1 MMLTVSKA
9 LVVSTAPLEILFFTC
24 LFLSMLGTYL
34 DLPCPPLAIC
44 LVALSVGL
52 FLLLWPKGESQIFA
66 ATRSTYARYEVM
78 LLELCALVY
87 IMCAALSL
95 YARIR
100 ARNFRSS
107 AMVMLLREQAI
118 TSIWSIDLI
127 ACAAIVV
134 SHLTGHHDICDR
146 VHRRVLWFGTQLQRF
161 SGGLCDV
168 LFQMLQEPDLERQPV
183 DLRVGVLDLPA
194 PRSAML
200 SKRKDRGVGIHQ
212 EEVVN
217 RLVDGLDGHSL
228 HERFRK
234 LRSLSMS
241 PESYSFLHQE
251 LGSISARLRWTA
263 LRDRYVYHKPPMQD
277 FFSLAASQA
286 RGSSIKFGKDEMTIV
301 GPPLQYPPRH
311 RRTSTRRYPPSFSSV
326 VLDVVEHHNAIKPPG
341 VRPSELVQPL
351 VLPIDSQRR
360 QISTP
365 IFQLPGT
372 IGSICVKAVPDT
384 GSSQDVIDKNLVE
397 SLFPSYPI
405 HPVDESTDKLL
416 VAPDR
421 EPIRCIGKV
430 FLSWTFKGENEKHQ
444 RWFYIV
450 ENCSKSVII
459 GNGFLRQT
467 ETMSKH
473 RRRLEVTKPSNPNF
487 APNHLLSK
495 GVHEARQDECLRQL
509 VFGRINS
516 TDTSASL
523 DTGCE
528 ANLMSVEYARSLEL
542 TILPLLTSEQHVKYA
557 DGRRGSILGQVDV
570 DWSFLDTPEK
580 VTRVSFYVLKTCVYP
595 VIFGE
600 RFIFSEDPWF
610 NHEAA
615 LSDDASETAMIGVVG
630 LEKIRRL
637 WGLIGSYKPDP
648 QEEVKYMERK
658 AKKDRAKA
666 MLAQAPSTQQP
677 QQQAQMQP
685 PAVPQP
691 AVLAPSSPTAL
702 P

>member
-1 MMLTVSKA
+1 MLTVSKA
-9 LVVSTAPLEILFFTC
+9 LVASTAPLEILFFTC

-52 FLLLWPKGESQIFA
+52 LLLLWPKGESQTFA
-66 ATRSTYARYEVM
+66 ATRSAYAKYKVM

-95 YARIR
+95 YARFR

-107 AMVMLLREQAI
+107 AMLVLLREQAI

-183 DLRVGVLDLPA
+183 GLRVGVLDLPA
-194 PRSAML
+194 PRSAIL
-200 SKRKDRGVGIHQ
+200 PKRNDRGMGIHQ
-212 EEVVN
+212 EEEVHK
-217 RLVDGLDGHSL
+217 LVDGLDGHSL

-251 LGSISARLRWTA
+251 LGSISALLRWTA
-263 LRDRYVYHKPPMQD
+263 LRDRYVYHRPPMQD

-286 RGSSIKFGKDEMTIV
+286 RGSSIKTARDEMTVV
-301 GPPLQYPPRH
+301 GPPLQHPPRH
-311 RRTSTRRYPPSFSSV
+311 RRTSTRRYQPSLSSV
-326 VLDVVEHHNAIKPPG
+326 VLEAVKHHNALNPRG
-341 VRPSELVQPL
+341 ARPSELAQAL
-351 VLPIDSQRR
+351 ALPIDSQRR

-397 SLFPSYPI
+397 SLFPSTPVY
-405 HPVDESTDKLL
+405 PVDESTDKLL

-421 EPIRCIGKV
+421 EPITCIGKV
-430 FLSWTFKGENEKHQ
+430 FLSWTFKDENEKHH

-473 RRRLEVTKPSNPNF
+473 RRRLEVTKPSDTDSPPNY
-487 APNHLLSK
+487 PLSK

-509 VFGRINS
+509 VLGRIDS
-516 TDTSASL
+516 TDTLASL

-528 ANLMSVEYARSLEL
+528 ANLMSIEYAKSLEIV
-542 TILPLLTSEQHVKYA
+542 ILPLPSSEQHVKYV
-557 DGRRGSILGQVDV
+557 DGRRGSILGQVEV
-570 DWSFLDTPEK
+570 DWSFVDTPEK
-580 VTRVSFYVLKTCVYP
+580 ATKVSFYVLQTCVYP

-600 RFIFSEDPWF
+600 RFIFSEDPWLY
-610 NHEAA
+610 HEAA
-615 LSDDASETAMIGVVG
+615 LSDVASETAMIGVVG

-666 MLAQAPSTQQP
+666 MLAQAQSTPQP
-677 QQQAQMQP
+677 QQQTQTQP

-691 AVLAPSSPTAL
+691 AVLAPSNPTAV

>member
-1 MMLTVSKA
+1 MLTVSKA
-9 LVVSTAPLEILFFTC
+9 LVASTVPLEILFFTC
-24 LFLSMLGTYL
+24 LLLSILGTYL
-34 DLPCPPLAIC
+34 DLPWPPLAIL

-52 FLLLWPKGESQIFA
+52 LLLLWPKGESQTFA
-66 ATRSTYARYEVM
+66 ATRSAYARYKVM

-95 YARIR
+95 YARFR

-107 AMVMLLREQAI
+107 AMFVLLREQAI
-118 TSIWSIDLI
+118 TSIRSIDLI

-146 VHRRVLWFGTQLQRF
+146 VHRRVMWFGTQLHRF

-168 LFQMLQEPDLERQPV
+168 LSQMLQEPDLERQPLA
-183 DLRVGVLDLPA
+183 LRVGILDLPA
-194 PRSAML
+194 PRAVNPP
-200 SKRKDRGVGIHQ
+200 KRKEQGMGIHQ
-212 EEVVN
+212 EEMVH
-217 RLVDGLDGHSL
+217 RLVDGPDGQSL
-228 HERFRK
+228 QERLRK

-241 PESYSFLHQE
+241 PESCSFLHQE
-251 LGSISARLRWTA
+251 LGSIGALLRWTA
-263 LRDRYVYHKPPMQD
+263 VRDRYIYHKPPMQD
-277 FFSLAASQA
+277 FCSLAAAQA
-286 RGSSIKFGKDEMTIV
+286 RGISIKFGKDEMTAV
-301 GPPLQYPPRH
+301 GPPLQNPPRH
-311 RRTSTRRYPPSFSSV
+311 RRTSTRRYSPSLSSV
-326 VLDVVEHHNAIKPPG
+326 VLDVVKHHKAHKPPDA
-341 VRPSELVQPL
+341 RPSELVQPFA
-351 VLPIDSQRR
+351 LPIDSQRR

-397 SLFPSYPI
+397 SLFPSAPV

-421 EPIRCIGKV
+421 EPITCIGKV
-430 FLSWTFKGENEKHQ
+430 FLSWTFKDENEKHD

-473 RRRLEVTKPSNPNF
+473 RRRLEVTKPSDSNSPPNY
-487 APNHLLSK
+487 PLSK

-509 VFGRINS
+509 VLGRIDS
-516 TDTSASL
+516 TDTLASL

-528 ANLMSVEYARSLEL
+528 ANLMSIKYAKSLKL
-542 TILPLLTSEQHVKYA
+542 DILPLPSSEQHVKYV
-557 DGRRGSILGQVDV
+557 DGRRGSILGQVEV
-570 DWSFLDTPEK
+570 DWSFFDTPDKATK
-580 VTRVSFYVLKTCVYP
+580 VNFYVLKTCVYP

-615 LSDDASETAMIGVVG
+615 LSDVASKIAMIGVVG
-630 LEKIRRL
+630 LEKKRRF
-637 WGLIGSYKPDP
+637 WGLFGSYKPDP
-648 QEEVKYMERK
+648 QEEAKLSERK
-658 AKKDRAKA
+658 AKNDRATA
-666 MLAQAPSTQQP
+666 MLRQAQSTSQP
-677 QQQAQMQP
+677 HQQAQTQP
-685 PAVPQP
+685 PTVPQP
-691 AVLAPSSPTAL
+691 AVLAPSSQTAL

>member
-1 MMLTVSKA
+1 
-9 LVVSTAPLEILFFTC
+9 
-24 LFLSMLGTYL
+24 
-34 DLPCPPLAIC
+34 
-44 LVALSVGL
+44 
-52 FLLLWPKGESQIFA
+52 
-66 ATRSTYARYEVM
+66 M
-78 LLELCALVY
+78 LLELCALVC

-95 YARIR
+95 YARFR
-100 ARNFRSS
+100 ARSFRSS
-107 AMVMLLREQAI
+107 AMLVLLREQAI

-183 DLRVGVLDLPA
+183 GLRVGVLDLPA
-194 PRSAML
+194 PRSAIL
-200 SKRKDRGVGIHQ
+200 PKRNDRGMGIHQ
-212 EEVVN
+212 EEEVHK
-217 RLVDGLDGHSL
+217 LVDGLDGHSL

-251 LGSISARLRWTA
+251 LGSISALLRWTA
-263 LRDRYVYHKPPMQD
+263 LRDRYVYHRPPMQD

-286 RGSSIKFGKDEMTIV
+286 RGSSIKTAQDEMTVV
-301 GPPLQYPPRH
+301 GPPLQHPPRH
-311 RRTSTRRYPPSFSSV
+311 RRTSTRRYQPSLSSV
-326 VLDVVEHHNAIKPPG
+326 VLEAVKHHNALNPRG
-341 VRPSELVQPL
+341 ARPSELAQAL
-351 VLPIDSQRR
+351 ALPTDSQRR

-365 IFQLPGT
+365 VFQLPGT

-397 SLFPSYPI
+397 SLFPSIPVY
-405 HPVDESTDKLL
+405 PVDESTDKLL

-421 EPIRCIGKV
+421 EPIKCIGKV
-430 FLSWTFKGENEKHQ
+430 FLSWTFKDENEKHH

-473 RRRLEVTKPSNPNF
+473 RRRLEVTKPSDPDSPPNY
-487 APNHLLSK
+487 PLSK

-509 VFGRINS
+509 VRGRIDS
-516 TDTSASL
+516 TDTLASL

-528 ANLMSVEYARSLEL
+528 ANLMSIEYAKSLKID
-542 TILPLLTSEQHVKYA
+542 ILPLPSSEQHVKYV
-557 DGRRGSILGQVDV
+557 DGRRGSILGQVEV
-570 DWSFLDTPEK
+570 DWSFVDTPDK
-580 VTRVSFYVLKTCVYP
+580 ATKVSFYVLQTCVYP

-615 LSDDASETAMIGVVG
+615 LSDVASQTAMIGVFG

-658 AKKDRAKA
+658 EKKDRAKA
-666 MLAQAPSTQQP
+666 MLAQAQSTSQTQQ
-677 QQQAQMQP
+677 QTQTQP

-691 AVLAPSSPTAL
+691 AVLAPSNPTAV

>member
-1 MMLTVSKA
+1 MPSSKA
-9 LVVSTAPLEILFFTC
+9 EVLFFTC
-24 LFLSMLGTYL
+24 LFLSILGTYF
-34 DLPCPPLAIC
+34 DLLYPPFAIS
-44 LVALSVGL
+44 LVALSIGL
-52 FLLLWPKGESQIFA
+52 LLLLWPKGESQTIA
-66 ATRSTYARYEVM
+66 APRSIYARYKVM
-78 LLELCALVY
+78 LLELCALVF
-87 IMCAALSL
+87 IMGVALSL

-107 AMVMLLREQAI
+107 AMFVLLREQAI
-118 TSIWSIDLI
+118 TSIGSIDLI

-146 VHRRVLWFGTQLQRF
+146 VHRRVLWFGTQLHRF

-168 LFQMLQEPDLERQPV
+168 LSQMLQEPDLERQPV
-183 DLRVGVLDLPA
+183 ALHIGVLDLPA

-212 EEVVN
+212 EEVVH

-251 LGSISARLRWTA
+251 LGSISALLRWTA

-301 GPPLQYPPRH
+301 GPPLQHPPRH
-311 RRTSTRRYPPSFSSV
+311 KRTSTGRYPPSFGSV
-326 VLDVVEHHNAIKPPG
+326 VLDLVKHHNALKPPDA
-341 VRPSELVQPL
+341 RPSEVVQPF
-351 VLPIDSQRR
+351 VLPIDSQAR

-372 IGSICVKAVPDT
+372 IGSICVRAVPDT

-405 HPVDESTDKLL
+405 HPVAESTDKLL

-430 FLSWTFKGENEKHQ
+430 FLPWTFKDENETHH

-467 ETMSKH
+467 ETMSKY
-473 RRRLEVTKPSNPNF
+473 RRRLEVTKPSDPNF

-509 VFGRINS
+509 VLGRIDS
-516 TDTSASL
+516 TDTFASL

-528 ANLMSVEYARSLEL
+528 ANLMSFEYAKSLKL
-542 TILPLLTSEQHVKYA
+542 NILPLSSSEQHVKYV
-557 DGRRGSILGQVDV
+557 DGRRGSILGQVEV
-570 DWSFLDTPEK
+570 DWSFFDTPDK
-580 VTRVSFYVLKTCVYP
+580 ATKVSFYVLKLCVYH

-610 NHEAA
+610 NHKAA
-615 LSDDASETAMIGVVG
+615 LSDVASETAMIGVVG
-630 LEKIRRL
+630 LEKIRRF
-637 WGLIGSYKPDP
+637 WGLFGSYKPDP
-648 QEEVKYMERK
+648 QEEAKQKERK
-658 AKKDRAKA
+658 AKKERATA
-666 MLAQAPSTQQP
+666 MLHQAQSTPQP
-677 QQQAQMQP
+677 HQQAQTQP

-691 AVLAPSSPTAL
+691 AVLAPSNQTAL

>member
-1 MMLTVSKA
+1 MLTVSKA
-9 LVVSTAPLEILFFTC
+9 LVASTVPLEILFFTC

-34 DLPCPPLAIC
+34 DLPCPPLAIS

-52 FLLLWPKGESQIFA
+52 LLLLWPKGESQTFA
-66 ATRSTYARYEVM
+66 ATRSTYARYKVM

-95 YARIR
+95 YARFR

-107 AMVMLLREQAI
+107 AMFVLLREQAI

-146 VHRRVLWFGTQLQRF
+146 VHRRVLWFGTQLHRF

-168 LFQMLQEPDLERQPV
+168 LSQMLQEPDLERQPV
-183 DLRVGVLDLPA
+183 CLRVGILDLPA
-194 PRSAML
+194 PRAAIL
-200 SKRKDRGVGIHQ
+200 PKRKDRGMGIHQ
-212 EEVVN
+212 EEVVH
-217 RLVDGLDGHSL
+217 RLGI
-228 HERFRK
+228 

-241 PESYSFLHQE
+241 PESKSFLHQE
-251 LGSISARLRWTA
+251 LGSISALLRWTA
-263 LRDRYVYHKPPMQD
+263 LRDRYIYHQPPMQD

-286 RGSSIKFGKDEMTIV
+286 RGSSTKFGKDEMTAV
-301 GPPLQYPPRH
+301 GPPLQYPSRH
-311 RRTSTRRYPPSFSSV
+311 RRTSTRRYPPSLSSI
-326 VLDVVEHHNAIKPPG
+326 VLDAVKHHNALNPQDA
-341 VRPSELVQPL
+341 RPSELVQPFG
-351 VLPIDSQRR
+351 LPIGSQRR
-360 QISTP
+360 HISTP

-372 IGSICVKAVPDT
+372 IGSLCVKALPDT
-384 GSSQDVIDKNLVE
+384 GSSQNVIDKNLVE
-397 SLFPSYPI
+397 SLLPSIPV

-421 EPIRCIGKV
+421 EPISCIGKV
-430 FLSWTFKGENEKHQ
+430 LLSWTFKDENEKHP

-450 ENCSKSVII
+450 ENCSRSVII
-459 GNGFLRQT
+459 GNGFLRHT
-467 ETMSKH
+467 KTMSKH
-473 RRRLEVTKPSNPNF
+473 RHRLEVTKPSDPNS

-495 GVHEARQDECLRQL
+495 GVHEARQDESLRQL
-509 VFGRINS
+509 VLGRINS

-528 ANLMSVEYARSLEL
+528 ANLMSIEYAKSLKL
-542 TILPLLTSEQHVKYA
+542 TILPLPTSEQHLKYA
-557 DGRRGSILGQVDV
+557 DGRRGSILGQVEV
-570 DWSFLDTPEK
+570 DWSFSDTPDQAAK
-580 VTRVSFYVLKTCVYP
+580 VSFYVLKTCVYP

-615 LSDDASETAMIGVVG
+615 LSDVASETAMIGVVG

-637 WGLIGSYKPDP
+637 WGLFGSYKPDP
-648 QEEVKYMERK
+648 QEEAKHRERK
-658 AKKDRAKA
+658 AKKDRATA
-666 MLAQAPSTQQP
+666 MLHQAQSTPQP
-677 QQQAQMQP
+677 QQQAQTQP
-685 PAVPQP
+685 SAVPQP
-691 AVLAPSSPTAL
+691 AVLAPSNRTAL

>member
-1 MMLTVSKA
+1 MLTVSKA
-9 LVVSTAPLEILFFTC
+9 LAASSAPLEILFFTC
-24 LFLSMLGTYL
+24 LFLSILGTYL
-34 DLPCPPLAIC
+34 DLPCPPLATS
-44 LVALSVGL
+44 LVAFSVGL
-52 FLLLWPKGESQIFA
+52 LLLVWPKGESQTFA
-66 ATRSTYARYEVM
+66 ATRSAYAKHKVM

-95 YARIR
+95 YARFR
-100 ARNFRSS
+100 AGNFRSS
-107 AMVMLLREQAI
+107 AMFVLLREQAI

-146 VHRRVLWFGTQLQRF
+146 VHRRVLWFGTQLHRL

-183 DLRVGVLDLPA
+183 DLRVGILDLPA
-194 PRSAML
+194 PRAAML
-200 SKRKDRGVGIHQ
+200 PKRKDRGMGIHQ
-212 EEVVN
+212 EEVVH
-217 RLVDGLDGHSL
+217 RLVDGPDRHSL
-228 HERFRK
+228 QERFRK

-241 PESYSFLHQE
+241 PESYSILHQE
-251 LGSISARLRWTA
+251 LGSISALLRWTD

-286 RGSSIKFGKDEMTIV
+286 RGISIKFGKDEMTAV
-301 GPPLQYPPRH
+301 GPPLEHPPRH
-311 RRTSTRRYPPSFSSV
+311 RRTSTRRYPPSLRSV
-326 VLDVVEHHNAIKPPG
+326 VLDAVKHHNDPRPPG
-341 VRPSELVQPL
+341 ARPSELVQPFA
-351 VLPIDSQRR
+351 LPIDSQRR

-397 SLFPSYPI
+397 SLFPSTPV

-421 EPIRCIGKV
+421 EPITCIGKV
-430 FLSWTFKGENEKHQ
+430 FLSWTFKDENEKHH

-473 RRRLEVTKPSNPNF
+473 RRRLEVTKPSDSNSPPNY
-487 APNHLLSK
+487 PLSK

-509 VFGRINS
+509 VLGRIDS
-516 TDTSASL
+516 TDTFASL

-528 ANLMSVEYARSLEL
+528 ANLMSIEYAKNLKL
-542 TILPLLTSEQHVKYA
+542 DILPLPSTEQHVKYV

-570 DWSFLDTPEK
+570 DWSFFDTPDK
-580 VTRVSFYVLKTCVYP
+580 ATKVSFYVLETCVYP

-600 RFIFSEDPWF
+600 RFIFSEDPWC
-610 NHEAA
+610 NHGAA
-615 LSDDASETAMIGVVG
+615 LSDVASEIAMIGVVG
-630 LEKIRRL
+630 LEKKRGFWSLFSR
-637 WGLIGSYKPDP
+637 YKPDP
-648 QEEVKYMERK
+648 QEEAKLSERK
-658 AKKDRAKA
+658 AKNDRATA
-666 MLAQAPSTQQP
+666 MLHQAQSTPQP
-677 QQQAQMQP
+677 HQQAQTQP

-691 AVLAPSSPTAL
+691 AVLAPSNRTAL